1 MVWKVL
7 FVLSLLV
14 LAAVFAGETAFIG
27 TIHLTG
33 ASVMIGY
40 FFAFLSAVSAGW
52 FTRLAGRKDCTLKKQ
67 IKFL

>member
-40 FFAFLSAVSAGW
+40 FLHFCQQYQPDG